1 FQTKGLRIRR
11 KSTKPVLGVGEVE
24 GGSGRQWLL
33 CFRLPDT
40 PLLAPTLIPPGRVRF
55 PERVL
60 CDTNP
65 EQAAGAF
72 GFPGPEAR
80 VLPQKSPPLPGPQSE
95 ARTSPRA
102 KERAVGAG
110 GRRLE
115 GFPGFKLRLLGV
127 TGRIRSFRFRGS
139 PWEEPTRPRAPLC
152 RAESSPRRGLGR
164 VPGRARASKP
174 LRALPL
180 GPLRPQRTRGE
191 PTDTH
196 RAAAARLDPERTAR
210 EATQVPPQRGR
221 EFEYINPNLREAD
234 KKEMKKPI
242 TWRESTTRLLGGKSK
257 RQKPV

>member
-1 FQTKGLRIRR
+1 VPDQRAANKEKINQTGFGRR
-11 KSTKPVLGVGEVE
+11 EL
-24 GGSGRQWLL
+24 
-33 CFRLPDT
+33 
-40 PLLAPTLIPPGRVRF
+40 RF

-72 GFPGPEAR
+72 GLPGPEAR

-95 ARTSPRA
+95 ASTSPRA

-115 GFPGFKLRLLGV
+115 GFPSFKLRLLGV
-127 TGRIRSFRFRGS
+127 TGRIRSFRFRD
-139 PWEEPTRPRAPLC
+139 
-152 RAESSPRRGLGR
+152 
-164 VPGRARASKP
+164 V
-174 LRALPL
+174 
-180 GPLRPQRTRGE
+180 
-191 PTDTH
+191 
-196 RAAAARLDPERTAR
+196 
-210 EATQVPPQRGR
+210 
-221 EFEYINPNLREAD
+221 NPNLREAD